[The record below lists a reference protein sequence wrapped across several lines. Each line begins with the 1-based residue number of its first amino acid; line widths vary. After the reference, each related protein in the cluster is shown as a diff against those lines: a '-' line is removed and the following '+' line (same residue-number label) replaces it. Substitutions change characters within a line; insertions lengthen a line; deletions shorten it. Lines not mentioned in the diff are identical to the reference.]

1 MLPAD
6 FETFSRLVKSESGLA
21 MTPDKAYLFESRLRP
36 IAHKWNLAGIEQL
49 AEALRNQRNMAQIR
63 DVAEAMTV
71 NESFFFRDTK
81 PFDQLRNCLLP
92 TLLAA
97 RAGGRRRLR
106 IWSAAASSGQEA
118 YSIAMLLHEHGVV
131 SDGWA
136 VEIVGTDLSTE
147 ILERAK
153 AGVYTSFE
161 VQRGLPA
168 RLLAKYFTRDGDRWR
183 VADAIRQ
190 FVRFTRYNLLHDL
203 TPLGVFDIVFCRNV
217 LIYFD
222 LATKSKA
229 LAAIRQQ
236 MPEDGYLLLG
246 AAETVLGVSDNFTSP
261 PGLSGIFVPSKPKPA
276 AVPAHAPMRLGQETT
291 KPQFQYGSLRS

>member
-118 YSIAMLLHEHGVV
+118 YSIAMLLH
-131 SDGWA
+131 
-136 VEIVGTDLSTE
+136 
-147 ILERAK
+147 
-153 AGVYTSFE
+153 
-161 VQRGLPA
+161 
-168 RLLAKYFTRDGDRWR
+168 
-183 VADAIRQ
+183 
-190 FVRFTRYNLLHDL
+190 
-203 TPLGVFDIVFCRNV
+203 
-217 LIYFD
+217 
-222 LATKSKA
+222 
-229 LAAIRQQ
+229 
-236 MPEDGYLLLG
+236 
-246 AAETVLGVSDNFTSP
+246 
-261 PGLSGIFVPSKPKPA
+261 
-276 AVPAHAPMRLGQETT
+276 
-291 KPQFQYGSLRS
+291 